1 MQISSYRHCLQTA
14 RLFWQTRQDFRE
26 DFEFLRVTEPSSDWT
41 LASGEEERTTTS
53 FAINVKTKYLL
64 FIVWGKLFSILEKDI
79 NVFPRLPASPHSTV
93 QIIDGMAI
101 VQMTKSGGCTTFG
114 ELAGKYYDI
123 FTATLSSNI
132 CAHVHVIF
140 DQYWDI
146 SIKGGERQRRG
157 KSSAFEVNTGGPS
170 TPIPKQ
176 WGMFNANPKNK
187 VGVTSIVLFSSKIV
201 WYM

>member
-1 MQISSYRHCLQTA
+1 
-14 RLFWQTRQDFRE
+14 
-26 DFEFLRVTEPSSDWT
+26 
-41 LASGEEERTTTS
+41 
-53 FAINVKTKYLL
+53 
-64 FIVWGKLFSILEKDI
+64 
-79 NVFPRLPASPHSTV
+79 
-93 QIIDGMAI
+93 MAI

-114 ELAGKYYDI
+114 ELAGKYYDIFTAALSSNICAHVHVI

-201 WYM
+201 